1 MTGTKPGDGPRVRFR
16 PASGPGVG
24 GGHVMRCLALAEALR
39 ARGARCDFA
48 CEPDGAALVR
58 QFGEDRY
65 PVRSP
70 DGVLAEGADIVVF
83 DSYRI
88 DAATEAPVRAAGC
101 TVAVIDDLADRP
113 HACDLLLDPGYGR
126 TAQDYA
132 GRVPPGAMVLTGP
145 SHALLRR
152 AFAERAAADRGRDR
166 HGPVRRV
173 FVSFGLSDPGGVAL
187 RVHEALRSR
196 LAGVQV
202 DLALAE
208 GVQSLPALRA
218 RAAQDPNLHLHVNAA
233 DVAALMG
240 AADLA
245 IGAGGGSTWE
255 RAALR
260 LPTLAVIVAENQRR
274 MIERLAQDGGLLS
287 VDLDQPD
294 FETALAAA
302 YDRLQDGT
310 LRQALADRAAAQC
323 DGQGADRV
331 AQALLALWRQSTIR
345 AGA

>member
-1 MTGTKPGDGPRVRFR
+1 MN
-16 PASGPGVG
+16 
-24 GGHVMRCLALAEALR
+24 
-39 ARGARCDFA
+39 
-48 CEPDGAALVR
+48 
-58 QFGEDRY
+58 
-65 PVRSP
+65 
-70 DGVLAEGADIVVF
+70 
-83 DSYRI
+83 
-88 DAATEAPVRAAGC
+88 AT
-101 TVAVIDDLADRP
+101 
-113 HACDLLLDPGYGR
+113 
-126 TAQDYA
+126 
-132 GRVPPGAMVLTGP
+132 
-145 SHALLRR
+145 
-152 AFAERAAADRGRDR
+152 
-166 HGPVRRV
+166 
-173 FVSFGLSDPGGVAL
+173 
-187 RVHEALRSR
+187 
-196 LAGVQV
+196 
-202 DLALAE
+202 
-208 GVQSLPALRA
+208 
-218 RAAQDPNLHLHVNAA
+218 

-302 YDRLQDGT
+302 YDRLQDAG
-310 LRQALADRAAAQC
+310 LRRKLADRAAALC

>member
-101 TVAVIDDLADRP
+101 TVA
-113 HACDLLLDPGYGR
+113 
-126 TAQDYA
+126 AQDYA
-132 GRVPPGAMVLTGP
+132 GRVPPGATVLTGP
-145 SHALLRR
+145 SHALLRP

-196 LAGVQV
+196 LAGVPV

-218 RAAQDPNLHLHVNAA
+218 RAAGDPHLHLHVNAT

-302 YDRLQDGT
+302 YDRLQDAG
-310 LRQALADRAAAQC
+310 LRRKLADRAAALC